1 MQFID
6 FLGNV
11 YDTNCLGCDI
21 GNSKIIPPGGLIYE
35 SRSFVMHQ
43 DPEIPIHGF
52 LIVATKDH
60 VCSTT
65 QLSANQRYEMMDI
78 MSMGISALKKLDIT
92 KEVTII
98 QEERSKHLHLWLFP
112 WQIWMENRFDKSI
125 SSLRLINQFAR
136 NNANAKDKNDVVL
149 TANRIRECLA

>member
-1 MQFID
+1 MIVKD
-6 FLGNV
+6 FLGNQW
-11 YDTNCLGCDI
+11 DTDCLGCDI

-52 LIVATKDH
+52 LMVATKDH
-60 VCSTT
+60 ISSTT

-78 MSMGISALKKLDIT
+78 MSMGINTIKKLGIT
-92 KEVTII
+92 DEVTIV

-112 WQIWMENRFDKSI
+112 WHMWMENRFDKSI
-125 SSLRLINQFAR
+125 SSLRNINKFAKD
-136 NNANAKDKNDVVL
+136 NASNEDKNDVVF
-149 TANRIRECLA
+149 TANRIKQRLS